1 MLYLLVSDVG
11 QAIVSSKSE
20 YGAQLIASQEDDVG
34 IDWFS
39 KNIDVIELRDN
50 RALIVLE
57 GETCYDAWYRRP

>member
-20 YGAQLIASQEDDVG
+20 YGAQLIASQEG
-34 IDWFS
+34 SEIDWFS

-57 GETCYDAWYRRP
+57 GESCYDAWYRRP